1 MIFSSKLLK
10 RSTPISDFD
19 SFYEKWKSRGFSD
32 DHIGKMLVELEEPEW
47 SYRYALKVLH
57 GRFPEGETA
66 IASDAEWS
74 YCYALNVLH
83 ARFPEGET
91 AIASDPEWSYRYA
104 LNVLKLSVQEA
115 EKWKPGL

>member
-1 MIFSSKLLK
+1 M
-10 RSTPISDFD
+10 TDFD

-47 SYRYALKVLH
+47 SYCYAQEVLH

-66 IASDAEWS
+66 IASDAYWS
-74 YCYALNVLH
+74 YQYARDVLRG
-83 ARFPEGET
+83 RFPEGET
-91 AIASDPEWSYRYA
+91 AIASRAGWSYRYA
-104 LNVLKLSVQEA
+104 RDVLKLSVQEA